1 MIRNGTK
8 LIVASALTIGSLLA
22 LGGCMGSGPDTSGPA
37 NAQGWTPGNQRF
49 FYQISQGSR
58 MMPSTW
64 YAALEQ
70 PGTTAPLADQ
80 AYIASFGYIPSAS
93 DRGENLPVG
102 FATDQQS
109 DEDFVHTKLKW
120 YDGQK
125 TGKKSAE
132 PWMGI
137 NCAACHTAEITYK
150 GEAFRIDGGPSMGDF
165 QAFIVAVN
173 EALRQTLGQAD
184 RFDRFAAKVLAGK
197 NTKDN
202 QDLLRESLT
211 SLVKWQDKAEKING
225 DNGVVRPYGYARL
238 DAFGHIYNKVAL
250 FNNAPVQPGN
260 LSDAP
265 VSYPFLWDISLH
277 DRVQWNGVVRNQRI
291 GKGEKSLDYGALGRN
306 AGEVI
311 GVFGEVVIPPPN
323 PKDKIRSYK
332 SSLQIA
338 ELDKL
343 EVVVAKLKAPV
354 WPDKFGPINDDL
366 KVQGKA
372 VYARLGCVECH
383 TDRATWKPGQPFEVM
398 TPLKTM
404 GPNLTDI
411 WMACNA
417 VTYEAASGN
426 MIGGKADIIKGEPMP
441 TPALLFNQL
450 QFIVKTS
457 LVGKVQNIAERLVGV
472 LLGIEGK
479 PVLGAQDDPNM
490 TFEEMKIERGKQ
502 CVSGE
507 GIPASVQQ
515 YLAYKGRP
523 LDGIWATAPY
533 LHNGSVPT
541 LYHML
546 VAPANRPK
554 VFYVGSHE
562 YDVEKVGYIWK
573 DPPAGVSSKF
583 EVVDGGGKP
592 IFGNSN
598 GGHDYGVG
606 GLNEPDR
613 LALLE
618 YLKSL

>member
-1 MIRNGTK
+1 MIRNSRQ
-8 LIVASALTIGSLLA
+8 LIVVSSLTIASVFGLS
-22 LGGCMGSGPDTSGPA
+22 GCMGSGPDTSGPA

-49 FYQISQGSR
+49 FYEISQGSR

-70 PGTTAPLADQ
+70 PGTSAPFSDQ
-80 AYIASFGYIPSAS
+80 QYIASFGYIKSGS
-93 DRGENLPVG
+93 DRKENLPVG

-125 TGKKSAE
+125 NGSKSAE

-150 GEAFRIDGGPSMGDF
+150 GEAFRIEGGPSMGDF
-165 QAFIVAVN
+165 QAFVVAVN
-173 EALRQTLGQAD
+173 EALRQTSVPGAK
-184 RFDRFAAKVLAGK
+184 FDRFAAKVLAGK
-197 NTKDN
+197 NTPDN
-202 QDLLRESLT
+202 QNLLRKALAD
-211 SLVKWQDKAEKING
+211 LVAWQNKAEKING

-277 DRVQWNGVVRNQRI
+277 DRVQWNGVVKNQRI
-291 GKGEKSLDYGALGRN
+291 PKTGKNSVDVGALGRN

-311 GVFGEVVIPPPN
+311 GVFGEVVIPPPKGN
-323 PKDKIRSYK
+323 GIRSYK
-332 SSLQIA
+332 SSLQIS

-343 EVVVAKLKAPV
+343 EVVVAQLKAPI
-354 WPDKFGPINDDL
+354 WPAKFGPIKDDV
-366 KVQGKA
+366 KAQGKI
-372 VYARLGCVECH
+372 VYDRLNCVACH

-398 TPLKTM
+398 TPLKNM

-417 VTYEAASGN
+417 VTYLAPSGN
-426 MIGGKADIIKGEPMP
+426 MLGGKAEIFKGTPMP

-457 LVGKVQNIAERLVGV
+457 LVGKGKDILERVGAV

-479 PVLGAQDDPNM
+479 PVLNAQDDANM
-490 TFEEMKIERGKQ
+490 TFEEAKIERGKQ

-507 GIPASVQQ
+507 GMPPEVMQ

-546 VAPANRPK
+546 VAPADRPK

-562 YDVEKVGYIWK
+562 YDVEKVGYVWK
-573 DPPAGVSSKF
+573 DPPAGPSSKF
-583 EVVDGGGKP
+583 EVVGAGGKP
-592 IFGNSN
+592 VFGNSN